1 MGGRAAEEVVFHD
14 PSTGASNDI
23 EHATQIARAMVL
35 EYGFSSKLGSV
46 KWEDSQQEGGL
57 EDLKDRRLSDETAR
71 TIDEEVRQLIETAHT
86 EAWKIISENR
96 DVLDE
101 LVRQLLVKETLN
113 REELDEVFKGLK
125 KAPERELWLSDSSRP
140 DSDLPPVPIPENLR
154 SSVAVDATSGSAG
167 TDGSSNGAG
176 TDTPAQGAEPSAG
189 HAQGV
194 QGFQDPAQ
202 GQQGQGQD
210 QQLPGEGS
218 MQGQAPVQ
226 DGQYPN
232 TEAGTPVQPAPSLQI
247 PPLPQ
252 PGQAPWGSQQQ
263 AGEAQPDNNGDNG
276 DGPYPDTQQYDPENR
291 ESGASEA
298 GGQQPAR

>member
-1 MGGRAAEEVVFHD
+1 M
-14 PSTGASNDI
+14 
-23 EHATQIARAMVL
+23 
-35 EYGFSSKLGSV
+35 
-46 KWEDSQQEGGL
+46 
-57 EDLKDRRLSDETAR
+57 
-71 TIDEEVRQLIETAHT
+71 
-86 EAWKIISENR
+86 
-96 DVLDE
+96 
-101 LVRQLLVKETLN
+101 
-113 REELDEVFKGLK
+113 FKGLK

-189 HAQGV
+189 HTQGV
-194 QGFQDPAQ
+194 QGSQDPAQ
-202 GQQGQGQD
+202 VQQGQGQD
-210 QQLPGEGS
+210 QQLPAGGPV
-218 MQGQAPVQ
+218 QGQAPVQ

-232 TEAGTPVQPAPSLQI
+232 TEAGTPVQPAPSLQM

-276 DGPYPDTQQYDPENR
+276 DNGDGPYPDTQQHDPENR
-291 ESGASEA
+291 EGGASEDA
-298 GGQQPAR
+298 GQQPAS

>member
-1 MGGRAAEEVVFHD
+1 M
-14 PSTGASNDI
+14 
-23 EHATQIARAMVL
+23 
-35 EYGFSSKLGSV
+35 
-46 KWEDSQQEGGL
+46 
-57 EDLKDRRLSDETAR
+57 
-71 TIDEEVRQLIETAHT
+71 
-86 EAWKIISENR
+86 
-96 DVLDE
+96 LDE

-154 SSVAVDATSGSAG
+154 SSVAVDATSGGAG

-176 TDTPAQGAEPSAG
+176 TDTSAPAQGAEPSAD

-194 QGFQDPAQ
+194 QGSQDPAQ
-202 GQQGQGQD
+202 VQQGQD
-210 QQLPGEGS
+210 QNQQLPAEEP

-232 TEAGTPVQPAPSLQI
+232 TDAGTPVQPAPSLQV

-263 AGEAQPDNNGDNG
+263 AGEARPDNNGDNG
-276 DGPYPDTQQYDPENR
+276 DDPYPDTQQHDPENR
-291 ESGASEA
+291 EGGASEDA
-298 GGQQPAR
+298 GQQPAS